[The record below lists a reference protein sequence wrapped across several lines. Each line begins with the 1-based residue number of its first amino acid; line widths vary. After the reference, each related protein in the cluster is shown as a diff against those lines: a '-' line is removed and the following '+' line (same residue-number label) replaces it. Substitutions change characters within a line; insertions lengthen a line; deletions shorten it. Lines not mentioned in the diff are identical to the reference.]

1 MKNNDNIQRLIIT
14 DNKTMAVTIAKYF
27 GYTEDDEAVTYYD
40 GTTDEILWTGGNLLT
55 LELNDKTVA
64 IKDLDNMSAEEIAK
78 NCYKAVPRSHR
89 GTISHLD
96 ALRLEYIENA
106 MSYSDEIVFVC
117 QPTDESERLIQAI
130 KLFFDI
136 KLPMR
141 TIVCKEFHSIGIDE
155 GIERDIRSQRVI
167 RHLSAK
173 AMKDNV
179 VNDLLRSEM
188 EEVEGKEVSPQ
199 SMLLLSEIAK
209 RIEVLGKGGHNP
221 DLPRKARMSRIVD
234 LELLYCVMT
243 TKYAM
248 PMDAM
253 WQSLVYL
260 YAKGY
265 INNPMTHCISKLDDS
280 EYFGDGNPGY
290 VKPLHTYRRCVSHCG
305 GIYPLEDTG
314 YELLS
319 INYNPDEAPDDF
331 MGRTSA
337 IYTYIVEEMERM
349 ENQAEPII
357 KTFPSFKE
365 GHGITIFEAL
375 RFAYRE
381 AFPTHS
387 NSIRDS
393 FGSLMDELEYTGLII
408 IKDGYVTMTSFGYQ
422 ALTDNGYA

>member
-1 MKNNDNIQRLIIT
+1 MNNYENIQRLIIT
-14 DNKTMAVTIAKYF
+14 DNKTMVVTLAKYF
-27 GYTEDDEAVTYYD
+27 GYKAEDEATTYYD
-40 GTTDEILWTGGNLLT
+40 GGTDEVLWTGGNFLKLV
-55 LELNDKTVA
+55 LNDKTVA
-64 IKDLDNMSAEEIAK
+64 IQDLVNMSAEEITKA
-78 NCYKAVPRSHR
+78 CYNVVPRTYR
-89 GTISHLD
+89 GSVSHLD
-96 ALRLEYIENA
+96 TLRLEYIENA
-106 MSYSDEIVFVC
+106 LSYCDEIVFVC
-117 QPTDESERLIQAI
+117 QPTDEGERLIQAI
-130 KLFFDI
+130 MLFFDI
-136 KLPMR
+136 QLPMR
-141 TIVCKEFHSIGIDE
+141 TIVCKEFHSISIDE
-155 GIERDIRSQRVI
+155 GIERDIRSQRLI

-179 VNDLLRSEM
+179 VNDQLRSEM
-188 EEVEGKEVSPQ
+188 EEVDIEEVSPQ
-199 SMLLLSEIAK
+199 SMLLLSEIGK
-209 RIEVLGKGGHNP
+209 RVEVWEKGGHNP

-234 LELLYCVMT
+234 LDLLYCVMT

-260 YAKGY
+260 YARGY

-305 GIYPLEDTG
+305 GIYPLENTG
-314 YELLS
+314 DELLS

-349 ENQAEPII
+349 ENQADPII
-357 KTFPSFKE
+357 KIFPSFNE

-393 FGSLMDELEYTGLII
+393 FGALMDELEKAELICRI
-408 IKDGYVTMTSFGYQ
+408 DGYVTMTLFGYQ